1 MLLLEPL
8 SFITSYWLLRFL
20 YFCFIVKK
28 VAIRKRLKFY
38 DHSLSIAVYD
48 TIVISDK
55 KGKFIYQR
63 NIPLKHS
70 MPQMI
75 RYAHLYRNSYIEWRK
90 NNSRSSSEIYDIL
103 RYMQHQHARGRD
115 ATTGSLHRTLSI
127 HTTAIEQTYMA
138 EECDENDYHF
148 DLDSYKPVQP
158 ITIDHGVALFPVA
171 APHTGMDLHLLQVNM
186 QFIRSRYRCRVIC
199 LPPLLPPFFPFC
211 PPCVHRVIRMIKS
224 VAIIKCDH

>member
-1 MLLLEPL
+1 
-8 SFITSYWLLRFL
+8 
-20 YFCFIVKK
+20 
-28 VAIRKRLKFY
+28 
-38 DHSLSIAVYD
+38 
-48 TIVISDK
+48 
-55 KGKFIYQR
+55 
-63 NIPLKHS
+63 

-103 RYMQHQHARGRD
+103 RYTQHQHARGRD

-199 LPPLLPPFFPFC
+199 LPPLLSPFFPFC

-224 VAIIKCDH
+224 VDNKMRSLIRFPITTLVVRFLEIFLFTCNA

>member
-55 KGKFIYQR
+55 KGKFIYQT
-63 NIPLKHS
+63 NISLKHS

-75 RYAHLYRNSYIEWRK
+75 RNAV
-90 NNSRSSSEIYDIL
+90 
-103 RYMQHQHARGRD
+103 
-115 ATTGSLHRTLSI
+115 RTLVSK
-127 HTTAIEQTYMA
+127 
-138 EECDENDYHF
+138 F
-148 DLDSYKPVQP
+148 
-158 ITIDHGVALFPVA
+158 
-171 APHTGMDLHLLQVNM
+171 LH
-186 QFIRSRYRCRVIC
+186 
-199 LPPLLPPFFPFC
+199 
-211 PPCVHRVIRMIKS
+211 
-224 VAIIKCDH
+224 